1 MMGKHERHFAPL
13 INVSVEELVPPEH
26 FYRHLE
32 RTLDLSFVREFV
44 QESYAGRGRPSIDPV
59 VFFKLQLVMFFEDI
73 RSERL
78 LMRHAADRRS
88 RRWYLGYDLD
98 EALPDHSSLTRI
110 RERYGIDVFRRFFEK
125 IVELCQQ
132 AGLVWGKELYFDGT
146 KVQANASVDS
156 LKPRFAVE
164 AHLATLFGTQA
175 ERAGD
180 EREQDCRQEEA
191 ASGEQGTPEAPK
203 LLPTSLSQEDQAA
216 LAQHNE
222 ARHAW
227 IEEVGAQDRS
237 VSGRCYQRL
246 ADLRVSTTD
255 PDATLMPTKDGAD
268 MGYHT
273 HYVVDGGKARI
284 ILHVLVPPKARDGQ
298 PTHARFALACALP
311 LETVAASDHRRYQ
324 VWDG

>member
-1 MMGKHERHFAPL
+1 MMGSKERHFNPL
-13 INVSVEELVPPEH
+13 INVSLEQLVPQDH
-26 FYRHLE
+26 FYRQLD

-44 QESYAGRGRPSIDPV
+44 QQTYAGIGRPSIDPI

-78 LMRHAADRRS
+78 LMRHAADRLS
-88 RRWYLGYDLD
+88 VWWYLGYDLD

-110 RERYGIDVFRRFFEK
+110 RERYGIEVFRRFFEK

-164 AHLATLFGTQA
+164 AHVATLFGSQA

-203 LLPTSLSQEDQAA
+203 LLLTSLSQEEQEA

-284 ILHVLVPPKARDGQ
+284 ILNVLAVCRRENPK
-298 PTHARFALACALP
+298 P
-311 LETVAASDHRRYQ
+311 
-324 VWDG
+324 